1 MYLRSTLLLVFFCCI
16 ALCVNAQQLLK
27 ISGIIYTKGYNDRVA
42 GATIINIGSKLS
54 VTSDNLG
61 VFHIQAAKGDTLHF
75 QKNEYTSQTFVVS
88 GSYDINIY
96 MQPNIVLQ
104 DVTIR
109 EKSRKQE
116 LEETQDQYRKQGVF
130 ANGKKP
136 KALSMLGSPITGMYE
151 LFGKA
156 PKQARHFAE
165 YSKNELQQIEIN
177 KKYNKAVIK
186 KLTPLPDDEIE
197 DFMNY
202 FSPSYAAVKE
212 WTEYDVIKY
221 VQQSYEYYSK
231 NKASLKLSEKK
242 LY

>member
-1 MYLRSTLLLVFFCCI
+1 MYFRGTILILLFSCI
-16 ALCVNAQQLLK
+16 AFCANAQQLFK
-27 ISGIIYTKGYNDRVA
+27 ISGTIYKKSYNERVA
-42 GATIINIGSKLS
+42 GAMITNTTKKLYA
-54 VTSDNLG
+54 TSNNVG
-61 VFHIQAAKGDTLHF
+61 VFSIQAAKGDTLLF
-75 QKNEYTSQTFVVS
+75 QKSEFSSQTFVIS
-88 GSYDINIY
+88 GPYDINIY
-96 MQPNIVLQ
+96 MQPIIVLQ

-109 EKSRKQE
+109 EKTRRQE

-136 KALSMLGSPITGMYE
+136 KALQLLGSPLTGMYE

-165 YSKNELQQIEIN
+165 YSKHELEQIEIN
-177 KKYNKAVIK
+177 KKYNRAAIK
-186 KLTPLPDDEIE
+186 KLTPLPDEEIE

-212 WTEYDVIKY
+212 WNDYDLIKY
-221 VQQSYEYYSK
+221 IKESYEYYSK
-231 NKASLKLSEKK
+231 NKAVLKLNEKR